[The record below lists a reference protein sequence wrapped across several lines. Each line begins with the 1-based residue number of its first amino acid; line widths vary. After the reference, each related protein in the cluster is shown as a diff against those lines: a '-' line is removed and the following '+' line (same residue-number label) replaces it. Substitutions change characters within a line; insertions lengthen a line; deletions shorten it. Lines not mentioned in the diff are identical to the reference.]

1 MTTSRIVEHIS
12 CLKPNRLWF
21 TTGNRIKEIDED
33 GHLLR
38 ELSVNLSHAGNQTL
52 SKAGDLLFIKNNDI
66 YMLSSSGEIR
76 NLHIQANNFSC
87 IHSSRLN
94 GDIFVSEEY
103 SIKRFN
109 DKGVKLQTISTL
121 KFTNGS
127 PFHCNITENINGD
140 IVTIVR
146 GQVVAFKSDG
156 QHKFTYLGEHYW
168 SDIFPVQVCNDTFGH
183 ILLRSFLHSCV
194 HLLDINGHLLAELPI
209 HKSYKGFNSNALCVD
224 EKNNLYIGC
233 ENKIYV
239 YTYLSDTAITEHDD
253 TVIDSEIPCDI

>member
-1 MTTSRIVEHIS
+1 MTTSSRIEHIS

-21 TTGNRIKEIDED
+21 STDTRIKEIDED

-38 ELSVNLSHAGNQTL
+38 ELSINWIHAGHHTI
-52 SKAGDLLFIKNNDI
+52 SKAGDLLFVKNNDI

-76 NLHIQANNFSC
+76 DLHIHANHFSC

-94 GDIFVSEEY
+94 DDIFVSEEN

-109 DKGVKLQTISTL
+109 DKGVNLQTISTL
-121 KFTNGS
+121 KFMNRS
-127 PFHCNITENINGD
+127 VFDYNITENINGD
-140 IVTIVR
+140 ILTIVG

-156 QHKFTYLGEHYW
+156 QHKFTYPGEHNW
-168 SDIFPVQVCNDTFGH
+168 SDLFPVQVCNDTFGH
-183 ILLRSFLHSCV
+183 ILLRNNLHPCV
-194 HLLDINGHLLAELPI
+194 HLLDINGHLLAELLI
-209 HKSYKGFNSNALCVD
+209 HKTYKRLNSYVLCVD

-253 TVIDSEIPCDI
+253 TVIDSEFLCDI